1 MKSAP
6 SKTSPTLS
14 GIPAPRSAAAR
25 VRRADGTT
33 PTRNG
38 HPRAIAG
45 PCPTEAHEQRTLVQ
59 WATLAAVEEPRL
71 RLLMMIPN
79 GAARPGTRGALVAQG
94 LRSGV
99 PDLFLATPV
108 PPYGG
113 LWLELKRRSGGRVT
127 PEQREWIARLR
138 AAGYRAEVCRG
149 WEEARH
155 CILDYL
161 AGGGAWQE
169 LDLGANPL
177 ATSNHC

>member
-1 MKSAP
+1 MKTAKP
-6 SKTSPTLS
+6 IRPRVKTAL
-14 GIPAPRSAAAR
+14 
-25 VRRADGTT
+25 GTT
-33 PTRNG
+33 PTRKG
-38 HPRAIAG
+38 PSSAIAG

-71 RLLMMIPN
+71 RLLIAVPN
-79 GAARPGTRGALVAQG
+79 QAVRVNNARHLVAEG
-94 LRSGV
+94 VRAGV
-99 PDLFLATPV
+99 PDLFLATPMS
-108 PPYGG
+108 PYGG
-113 LWLELKRRSGGRVT
+113 LWLELKRRSGGRLS

>member
-6 SKTSPTLS
+6 SKTPPTLS

-25 VRRADGTT
+25 VRRADGTI
-33 PTRNG
+33 PPGKG

-45 PCPTEAHEQRTLVQ
+45 ACPTEAHEQRTLIQ

-99 PDLFLATPV
+99 PDLFLPV
-108 PPYGG
+108 PSGRYHG

-127 PEQREWIARLR
+127 PEQREWITRLR
-138 AAGYRAEVCRG
+138 GQGYRAEVCRG

-155 CILDYL
+155 CIVDYL
-161 AGGGAWQE
+161 AGPSGWQE
-169 LDLGANPL
+169 VTL
-177 ATSNHC
+177 